1 MVKCNLRK
9 PLRSARISLIQ
20 ALSLSLLTF
29 SNSSIA
35 TLVKKQTRLARHITN
50 QPGKFQMHDVFKP
63 TTGTS
68 TVARPRKA
76 KQLTHCIVSSPY
88 PGKFGKRIWTERT
101 EHCSVNTRNPAIQT
115 IVGLGRIE
123 TLNAIAGLNGIPGN
137 TTEALCHRQHRQCPW
152 HLADLPRGQSRSVP
166 DT

>member
-50 QPGKFQMHDVFKP
+50 QPGKFQMRDVFKP

-68 TVARPRKA
+68 TVARPRKS
-76 KQLTHCIVSSPY
+76 KFMHCIVSSHIPE
-88 PGKFGKRIWTERT
+88 IWQTNLGRKNRALQCKLLEPCDTNHRQAWPD
-101 EHCSVNTRNPAIQT
+101 RNPQCYRRSQWHSWQYNRGPLPSTAS
-115 IVGLGRIE
+115 
-123 TLNAIAGLNGIPGN
+123 TLS
-137 TTEALCHRQHRQCPW
+137 
-152 HLADLPRGQSRSVP
+152 LAPRRFATGP
-166 DT
+166 K

>member
-1 MVKCNLRK
+1 MAKCNLRK
-9 PLRSARISLIQ
+9 SLRSARISLIQ

-35 TLVKKQTRLARHITN
+35 TLVKKTNSFDKARHK
-50 QPGKFQMHDVFKP
+50 PGGQMDVFKL

-76 KQLTHCIVSSPY
+76 SLCIASSQQ
-88 PGKFGKRIWTERT
+88 TQ
-101 EHCSVNTRNPAIQT
+101 HCSVNSWHPAIQT

-123 TLNAIAGLNGIPGN
+123 TLNAIAVLNGIPVN
-137 TTEALCHRQHRQCPW
+137 TIGALCHRQHRHCPW
-152 HLADLPRGQSRSVP
+152 HLADLPRGQRRSVP